1 MRSACPL
8 RLSTMAGLVP
18 VLLLLPATRL
28 AVKFRSTFAVRL
40 AALLRSCRVTRI
52 VASTSIVIGV
62 AGFVQRRVLL
72 QRRLTWGSVC
82 HRFDTDAVF
91 LIRTS
96 DLDGEGSCDS
106 LGNFELGGGVQNP
119 DGANVTLVDA
129 ATTANHRQEPARLRI
144 LSSSNGGPE
153 PYAGLR
159 HVVTRR

>member
-8 RLSTMAGLVP
+8 RLSTVAGLVP
-18 VLLLLPATRL
+18 VLLLLSETRL
-28 AVKFRSTFAVRL
+28 AAEFRPAFAVRL
-40 AALLRSCRVTRI
+40 AALLRSRRVPRI
-52 VASTSIVIGV
+52 FASTGIVVGV
-62 AGFVQRRVLL
+62 AGFARSC
-72 QRRLTWGSVC
+72 LTWGSVC
-82 HRFDTDAVF
+82 QRLDANVVF

-96 DLDGEGSCDS
+96 DLDGEGSCDP

-129 ATTANHRQEPARLRI
+129 ATAANHRQEPARFRI
-144 LSSSNGGPE
+144 LFSSNGGPE